1 MECLG
6 AKYHLKLTMMEK
18 ISVQNA
24 FFALATYLKDFGF
37 KLFELFLEWDN
48 VNFKKQDETLEFIEC
63 Q

>member
-1 MECLG
+1 
-6 AKYHLKLTMMEK
+6 MEK

-48 VNFKKQDETLEFIEC
+48 VNFKKQDETLEFIEYVSKGDKYAY
-63 Q
+63 